1 VARQRARRSRPKP
14 GRSQAAERTSPTA
27 RTADEETAAALDDIQ
42 RVLDTP
48 LPELMGTEEERTEA
62 QVLARQVAD
71 APVVARLREVV
82 GFVGSGLPATQAG
95 NLKVVD
101 ALALARRLGG
111 ACDALVEDIRAMDDL
126 PDVAFLFRWA
136 IAAELVA
143 RRGPKIV
150 TGSVAVEL
158 ERDPLAAW
166 LRVAITRLEHGPL
179 DGFRRGWRKRY
190 VELLDANAVGL
201 LAAIAEADGTVPL
214 AEIEDSGWEQ
224 IVDRYGYQPD
234 DRRERRIAVA
244 LIGALVNELV
254 ELGALARRGDEV
266 VLTGLGSLLVFV
278 VLADVDD
285 IDDSDAVQR

>member
-1 VARQRARRSRPKP
+1 M
-14 GRSQAAERTSPTA
+14 
-27 RTADEETAAALDDIQ
+27 
-42 RVLDTP
+42 LDTP